1 MSRAEW
7 LASARQYL
15 FDAKNG
21 LDGAGKALDAAGFAG
36 EAETAR
42 DLHGGADALHFKV
55 RLAAVMA
62 HRAEHPE
69 FYDESGKW
77 VGRPDETDKE
87 QS

>member
-1 MSRAEW
+1 MTRAEW
-7 LASARQYL
+7 LDKARQHL
-15 FDAKNG
+15 FDAKTG
-21 LDGAGKALDAAGFAG
+21 LDGATKALDTAGLPG
-36 EAETAR
+36 SAETAR
-42 DLHGGADALHFKV
+42 DLHQGADALHFEV

-77 VGRPDETDKE
+77 VGRPDETE